1 MTGAGDDKSVCA
13 WQAEVKHVQEQMT
26 LLRKGLADIVGV
38 SVDASL
44 THILSEVNA
53 EAEDRCV

>member
-1 MTGAGDDKSVCA
+1 M
-13 WQAEVKHVQEQMT
+13 QAEVKHVQEQMT